1 MTVFAKNLRAASQG
15 NSFIQWNLDQRCMQ
29 IKDDFCLLSYPTK
42 HWQSPDYLLSL
53 LYLSLSNSEEFTS
66 AFQENL
72 NGPCQGCEA
81 NCVQNLLQETE
92 SEDTIWRRVTWK
104 FATRAGVIIY
114 YRLVT

>member
-1 MTVFAKNLRAASQG
+1 
-15 NSFIQWNLDQRCMQ
+15 MQ
-29 IKDDFCLLSYPTK
+29 IKDDFCLLSDPTK

-53 LYLSLSNSEEFTS
+53 LYLSLSNSEEFS
-66 AFQENL
+66 SVFQENL
-72 NGPCQGCEA
+72 KGPCQGCEA

-104 FATRAGVIIY
+104 FATRAGLIIY